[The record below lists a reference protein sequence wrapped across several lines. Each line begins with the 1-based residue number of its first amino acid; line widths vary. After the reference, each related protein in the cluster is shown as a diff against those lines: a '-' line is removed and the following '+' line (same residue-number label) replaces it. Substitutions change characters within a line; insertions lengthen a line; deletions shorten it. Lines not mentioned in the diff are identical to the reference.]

1 MMSANGLRIIGD
13 VCLSEARP
21 KIFCN
26 LSATAAKDL
35 SAIAIALHYPRHA
48 VTYFEG
54 QAYCVCRSREVECK
68 FLGWRWDWEP
78 HTYCRAPNPVPVD
91 ETAEPETVGTFDD
104 YLRADSFDSLRGAFF
119 CKTATR

>member
-1 MMSANGLRIIGD
+1 MLFVVSAGRVKLSANSSGGDGIG
-13 VCLSEARP
+13 S
-21 KIFCN
+21 
-26 LSATAAKDL
+26 
-35 SAIAIALHYPRHA
+35 
-48 VTYFEG
+48 
-54 QAYCVCRSREVECK
+54 
-68 FLGWRWDWEP
+68 P